1 MKNASFAN
9 YLEQIMYVPVD
20 TKMRIIDVMTDPYV
34 KY

>member
-1 MKNASFAN
+1 MKNASFVN

-20 TKMRIIDVMTDPYV
+20 TKMRIIDVMTDPHV